1 MRWMTQ
7 SVWAWHDWMSAD
19 IWEVNSACMLLWN
32 LSYYGKQKSCS
43 NTFHFN
49 GWFLCAFFSSA
60 CSCVC
65 MWRPI
70 CAWFYAWT
78 RGFIPQTKDVPVYML
93 VYMHKYLNWFCSQ
106 HKVFVG
112 LDVDVFVRL
121 TEGARYGPTLTSGP
135 HGLSFRAQNN
145 LRLMFIYKHTPR
157 RTRLTNLCS
166 LHHQLHHSFFLS
178 VSPSLFHSHF
188 YLPASTRSCFSALSS
203 VCLSAS
209 SHCSCSL
216 DFFFSIIIS
225 TPLLSPLSFY
235 TLFPSSL

>member
-1 MRWMTQ
+1 M
-7 SVWAWHDWMSAD
+7 
-19 IWEVNSACMLLWN
+19 
-32 LSYYGKQKSCS
+32 
-43 NTFHFN
+43 
-49 GWFLCAFFSSA
+49 
-60 CSCVC
+60 
-65 MWRPI
+65 
-70 CAWFYAWT
+70 
-78 RGFIPQTKDVPVYML
+78 PVYMF

-112 LDVDVFVRL
+112 LDVDVFVCS
-121 TEGARYGPTLTSGP
+121 TERARYGPTLTSGP

-188 YLPASTRSCFSALSS
+188 YLPASTRSFWGFLASSS

-209 SHCSCSL
+209 FDCSCFY
-216 DFFFSIIIS
+216 DFSSKVIS
-225 TPLLSPLSFY
+225 TPLLSLIKFFY
-235 TLFPSSL
+235 ITSLFRLPEASIGLTTTKRFRGLFLFCFVFVNRQNSKTTDLFKFA